1 MSREKTL
8 IELFNGFGLLYNDLN
23 NLIAQYEKNIQYD
36 TYPCEIIRKVN
47 YDPYGISGHGHN
59 LYICYFDRQ
68 EKIPIYI
75 YNLKSNEIKISS
87 QTFLQPNDIEFYE
100 NKIYIID
107 IKNVSICNL
116 EFQLLSTFGI
126 PRSHNSLNCL
136 KVANHFIY
144 VTVYGFPQVYVYT
157 HDGKIAAT
165 IGNLE
170 NPKGITFNQNYLYI
184 CNFDSH
190 KINIC
195 ALKDNYSFI
204 CHWGTEGEFSRPYS
218 IYYWEN
224 IFFVGDDYSIQIFDE
239 NRKFLQKI
247 GSKQRSKENGE
258 FRLVRG
264 ICIIN
269 NLLYV
274 SDLSNRRIQVFKN
287 I

>member
-8 IELFNGFGLLYNDLN
+8 IELLNGFGLLYNDLN

-36 TYPCEIIRKVN
+36 TNPCEIILKFITMIHTVLV
-47 YDPYGISGHGHN
+47 HGHN
-59 LYICYFDRQ
+59 LYICYFDTQ
-68 EKIPIYI
+68 EKTPIYI
-75 YNLKSNEIKISS
+75 YNLKSKEITTSS
-87 QTFLQPNDIEFYE
+87 HTFLEPSDIEFYE

-126 PRSHNSLNCL
+126 SKTYYSLNCL

-144 VTVYGFPQVYVYT
+144 VTVHRIHQVNVYT
-157 HDGKIAAT
+157 HDGKIAAK

-184 CNFDSH
+184 CNYDKN
-190 KINIC
+190 KIKIC
-195 ALKDNYSFI
+195 VLKDNYSFL
-204 CHWGTEGEFSRPYS
+204 CHWGTDGEFSRPYS
-218 IYYWEN
+218 VYYWEN
-224 IFFVGDDYSIQIFDE
+224 IFFVGDDFCIQIFDE

-247 GSKQRSKENGE
+247 GSKGKENGE

-264 ICIIN
+264 ICMIN

-274 SDLSNRRIQVFKN
+274 SDRDNRRIQVFKN